1 MFDKNFYPTPIELG
15 LKLLRRYT
23 NLDLYKVSKFL
34 EPSAGKCDLIKALN
48 TKLSI
53 SKNDKKDYIHC
64 VEIDEELQSFI
75 RGEGYHLVGYD
86 FLNFWTDTKYD
97 FILMNPPFDK
107 GLKHLYH
114 AWEILDDG
122 GNIACILPSGIL
134 DKNTKEALGL
144 RNIFSKY
151 GDIEEF
157 GSAFVDAERK
167 TKVEVSG
174 YYLKKPETK
183 KDFDFLKQEKEDTD
197 VVNFSEHENTEIATR
212 NLVGN
217 LVADYKKCTEL
228 FTVIQEKTIE
238 FSHYINKFN
247 TGMASLDFFGKCLQD
262 VVTSKSNSQR
272 DIYNTF
278 VSSLKKNAWSKIFT
292 LTSAQNLM
300 TEKVRKE
307 FDVICEENKK
317 MSFCEEN
324 IYNFIQN
331 LVLNQENIMTQ
342 CVSEAFDLMTRY
354 DRTNVEEY
362 ETFKTNDAYRINKK
376 VIVPYAVEHNFGYPT
391 ISYSRSS
398 KFNDIDRALAFI
410 EGKKFDTIK
419 NTINTSVREFVKKNS
434 KNVPEVYGTWFESHY
449 FRIKIFKKGT
459 IHLEFKDQFILD
471 NFNLIAAKGKNWLP
485 YDYKYNEKMW
495 RKNKG
500 KLRIEA

>member
-1 MFDKNFYPTPIELG
+1 
-15 LKLLRRYT
+15 
-23 NLDLYKVSKFL
+23 
-34 EPSAGKCDLIKALN
+34 
-48 TKLSI
+48 
-53 SKNDKKDYIHC
+53 
-64 VEIDEELQSFI
+64 
-75 RGEGYHLVGYD
+75 
-86 FLNFWTDTKYD
+86 
-97 FILMNPPFDK
+97 
-107 GLKHLYH
+107 
-114 AWEILDDG
+114 
-122 GNIACILPSGIL
+122 
-134 DKNTKEALGL
+134 
-144 RNIFSKY
+144 
-151 GDIEEF
+151 
-157 GSAFVDAERK
+157 
-167 TKVEVSG
+167 
-174 YYLKKPETK
+174 
-183 KDFDFLKQEKEDTD
+183 
-197 VVNFSEHENTEIATR
+197 
-212 NLVGN
+212 
-217 LVADYKKCTEL
+217 
-228 FTVIQEKTIE
+228 
-238 FSHYINKFN
+238 
-247 TGMASLDFFGKCLQD
+247 
-262 VVTSKSNSQR
+262 
-272 DIYNTF
+272 
-278 VSSLKKNAWSKIFT
+278 
-292 LTSAQNLM
+292 
-300 TEKVRKE
+300 
-307 FDVICEENKK
+307 

-362 ETFKTNDAYRINKK
+362 ETFKTNDAYSINKK

-410 EGKKFDTIK
+410 EGKKFDTTK